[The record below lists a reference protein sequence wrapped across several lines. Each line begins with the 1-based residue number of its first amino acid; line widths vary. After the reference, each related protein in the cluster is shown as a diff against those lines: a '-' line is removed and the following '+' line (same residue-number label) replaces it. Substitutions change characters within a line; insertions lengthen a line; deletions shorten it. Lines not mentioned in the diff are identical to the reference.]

1 MIHLEHIYRYRR
13 SYNMINYEE
22 VSTSYGISIKR
33 TDIDGSIWFIP
44 TDPANSDY
52 QEYLKWAEANNV

>member
-1 MIHLEHIYRYRR
+1 
-13 SYNMINYEE
+13 MINYEE

-52 QEYLKWAEANNV
+52 QEYLKWTEEQNG